1 MADITE
7 FEEEK
12 MAEENKA
19 APAKNKKINRLK
31 KDELKKKIDEIEKA
45 NHVKSRYYRHL
56 MMRAAELG

>member
-1 MADITE
+1 
-7 FEEEK
+7 

-19 APAKNKKINRLK
+19 AAAAKNKKINRLK
-31 KDELKKKIDEIEKA
+31 KDELKKKIDEIEQA

>member
-1 MADITE
+1 
-7 FEEEK
+7 

-19 APAKNKKINRLK
+19 SMAAKNKKINRLK

-56 MMRAAELG
+56 TMRSTELG

>member
-1 MADITE
+1 
-7 FEEEK
+7 

-31 KDELKKKIDEIEKA
+31 KDELKKKIDEIEKG

-56 MMRAAELG
+56 MMRAVELG

>member
-1 MADITE
+1 
-7 FEEEK
+7 

-19 APAKNKKINRLK
+19 PAAAKNKKINRLK
-31 KDELKKKIDEIEKA
+31 KDELRKKIDEIEQA